1 MHTNVMLC
9 YLNVIEV
16 LKGLSL
22 SLSLSLS
29 HVPLRRI
36 TLLPTTCHLPY
47 GWDSR
52 IDMDDIRA

>member
-22 SLSLSLS
+22 SLS
-29 HVPLRRI
+29 HAPLRRI

>member
-9 YLNVIEV
+9 YLNIIEV

-22 SLSLSLS
+22 SHAL
-29 HVPLRRI
+29 LRRI

-47 GWDSR
+47 GWDSS